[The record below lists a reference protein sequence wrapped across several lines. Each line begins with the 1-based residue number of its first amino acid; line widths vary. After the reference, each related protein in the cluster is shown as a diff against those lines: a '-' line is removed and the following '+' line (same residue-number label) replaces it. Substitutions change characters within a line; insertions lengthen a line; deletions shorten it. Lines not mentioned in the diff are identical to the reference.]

1 MHGSGWRSFYIA
13 CNLDAS
19 SNLTRAWRTFSVD
32 AGERYDAIVVGSGQA
47 GTPLSRALA
56 EAGMGTAL
64 VEREHVGGTC
74 VNEGCTPT
82 KTMVASARVAY
93 LARRGANYGVQTGPI
108 TIDLKRVRERKR
120 EIVKSFRDG
129 SQARIEKTPNL
140 SLIFGT
146 ASFTGPNT
154 LAIHGWDGS
163 ERSLMADKIFIN
175 AGTRA
180 ARPALEGLD
189 LVPFLDNKSMMELDA
204 VPEHLIVLGGGYIGL
219 EFGQMFRRFG
229 SQVTIIQRAARLVT
243 IEDEDVSDEVAA
255 ILRDD
260 GITVLTSSTPV
271 RAEPADGGR
280 LRLTVRTQD
289 GERQLEGSHLL
300 SAIGRIPNTEALSAE
315 AAGIRLSDHGFIE
328 VDEYL
333 QTSVPGVYAMG
344 DVKGGPAF
352 THLSYDDYRI
362 LHANLIRH
370 EKASTRDRIVP
381 YTVFID
387 PQLGRVGMTEREAR
401 AQRRAIR
408 VAKLPMSAVIRA
420 IETGETR
427 GFIKAVVDADSGQ
440 ILGCAVLGSEG
451 GEIMTMIQVAMLGKL
466 TSTAMADAI
475 FTHPLLAEGLN
486 TLFAMFDA

>member
-1 MHGSGWRSFYIA
+1 MADEH
-13 CNLDAS
+13 
-19 SNLTRAWRTFSVD
+19 
-32 AGERYDAIVVGSGQA
+32 YDAIVIGTSQGGRFLPVELAKAGQ
-47 GTPLSRALA
+47 RV
-56 EAGMGTAL
+56 AL
-64 VEREHVGGTC
+64 VERDQLGGVC
-74 VNEGCTPT
+74 VNTGCTPT
-82 KTMVASARVAY
+82 KTMVASARLAY
-93 LARRGANYGVQTGPI
+93 QARRGAEYGVRIGPVSV
-108 TIDLKRVRERKR
+108 DLAAVRERKR
-120 EIVKSFRDG
+120 AMVAGAWQNYASRLAQDG
-129 SQARIEKTPNL
+129 LDLIE
-140 SLIFGT
+140 GE
-146 ASFTGPNT
+146 AHFTGPKSVGIAST
-154 LAIHGWDGS
+154 DGGTRRIS
-163 ERSLMADKIFIN
+163 APVVVID
-175 AGTRA
+175 AGTRP
-180 ARPALEGLD
+180 RPLAITGAGDVPVLD
-189 LVPFLDNKSMMELDA
+189 STSIMELDEL
-204 VPEHLIVLGGGYIGL
+204 PEHLIIVGGGYIGL

-229 SQVTIIQRAARLVT
+229 SEVTIVQRAARLMM

-271 RAEPADGGR
+271 RVGPADGSR
-280 LRLTVRTQD
+280 LRLTVRTDD

-300 SAIGRIPNTEALSAE
+300 SAVGRIPNTGALTPE
-315 AAGIRLSDHGFIE
+315 AAGIRLNDRGFIE

-362 LHANLIRH
+362 LHANLIGQ

-387 PQLGRVGMTEREAR
+387 PQLGRAGMTEREAR
-401 AQRRAIR
+401 AQGRAIR

-427 GFIKAVVDADSGQ
+427 GFLKAVVDADSGQ
-440 ILGCAVLGSEG
+440 ILGCAILGSEG

-466 TSTAMADAI
+466 AYTAMADAI